1 MAYANIEDI
10 LAELTYGWEND
21 YMDDDTLEFDDM
33 LDDDL
38 AEIDEEDLDSHID
51 ELMSMM

>member
-21 YMDDDTLEFDDM
+21 YMDDDMLEFDDM

-38 AEIDEEDLDSHID
+38 AELDEEDLDSHID
-51 ELMSMM
+51 ELMSLM